1 MERKAG
7 SELKTAF
14 FSINQEQEYRDVSER
29 NARSMPAL
37 FSHTFTCRAC
47 GEHFPLSAGR
57 KQVVSGKPK
66 HGFRCLP
73 CRAKWQAKKGAA

>member
-1 MERKAG
+1 M
-7 SELKTAF
+7 KTAF
-14 FSINQEQEYRDVSER
+14 FSMNQEQEYRDVSER

-47 GEHFPLSAGR
+47 GERFPLSAGR

-66 HGFRCLP
+66 HGFRCLS
-73 CRAKWQAKKGAA
+73 CHAKWQAKKEAA